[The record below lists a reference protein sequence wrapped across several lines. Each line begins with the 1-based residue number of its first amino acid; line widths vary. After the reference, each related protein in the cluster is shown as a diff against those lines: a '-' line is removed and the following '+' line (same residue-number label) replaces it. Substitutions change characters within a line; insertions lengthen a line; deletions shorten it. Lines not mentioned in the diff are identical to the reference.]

1 MLIRGHLQH
10 TCRSKPPRSGET
22 AVAQIASANHPH
34 TTPATPAP
42 PAPTAEP
49 TPNIDAT
56 VEAAISATKTAE
68 KVEPNLTLDMIQ
80 GLLERYY
87 EVNSEAGTTLE
98 SGGVCLTTDQSWN
111 GMYMSNRMRDF
122 KKSFDPKR
130 IGREWE
136 LQVTG
141 RYCNGIEYFYIND
154 VTGELWR

>member
-1 MLIRGHLQH
+1 MRYLSSISLALIVHVLLSIGILMALA
-10 TCRSKPPRSGET
+10 CT
-22 AVAQIASANHPH
+22 A
-34 TTPATPAP
+34 TPATLAP
-42 PAPTAEP
+42 IAEP

-122 KKSFDPKR
+122 KKSFDPKKK
-130 IGREWE
+130 EWE
-136 LQVTG
+136 IQATG
-141 RYCNGIEYFYIND
+141 RNCDGIESFFIND
-154 VTGELWR
+154 VTGEVSR